1 MNNYEYMWLF
11 FQNVLHVLCTDGLQF
26 NVYHRVLKN
35 FGFQSVRKFAVTFT
49 MKKAQRIPRSS
60 EWTKDVYITIIN
72 LFLFVPMNFY

>member
-35 FGFQSVRKFAVTFT
+35 FGFQSVRKYAVTFT
-49 MKKAQRIPRSS
+49 MKKAQRIPSSS
-60 EWTKDVYITIIN
+60 EWKKRCLHYHITP
-72 LFLFVPMNFY
+72 LFFVPMNFY